1 MNQALNQAIGGLEDS
16 DMDTSRLTR
25 RIRQTQQSDK
35 QGNTG
40 VAVRIK
46 DLHKRYGNTE
56 VLKGIDME
64 VKSGEVI
71 SIIGPSGAGK
81 STLLRCVN
89 ALEMPSSGSVTVYG
103 MDLSDPKTNIDKVR
117 EHVGMV
123 FQHFNLFPNMSVAEN
138 IMLAPRMIHKTPK
151 EDAYQQ
157 ALDLLEIVGLKEK
170 TDTRPTD
177 LSGGQ
182 QQRVA
187 IARAL
192 AMNPAVMLFDE
203 ATSALDPEMVGDVLE
218 VIRSLAEG
226 GMTMLLVT
234 HEMGFAREVS
244 SRVIFTDAGVIEEEG
259 TPEQIFGNPQS
270 PRLQS
275 FLSKVL

>member
-25 RIRQTQQSDK
+25 RIRQTQQRDK

-170 TDTRPTD
+170 ADTRPTD